1 LPPSLAPPTVPTALP
16 PTAVPPTLA
25 APATLPT
32 AAPAPA
38 LAAGDE
44 PSIRKVMDD
53 YKRAIES
60 KNLELFRT
68 IKPNLSGREEQSLR
82 DSFKAIRNHQVNLS
96 LGPIQI
102 AGTQAT
108 VRVTRQDVL
117 DGRRASFQQTFTLV
131 KGPSGWVI
139 KEIGQ

>member
-1 LPPSLAPPTVPTALP
+1 
-16 PTAVPPTLA
+16 
-25 APATLPT
+25 
-32 AAPAPA
+32 
-38 LAAGDE
+38 
-44 PSIRKVMDD
+44 MDD

-108 VRVTRQDVL
+108 VRVARQDVL

-139 KEIGQ
+139 QEIGQ